1 MERQIIK
8 EFEQQQLHKK
18 FVRKKFKKAIE
29 LLLIIII
36 FGGLIWLIK

>member
-1 MERQIIK
+1 MERQIK
-8 EFEQQQLHKK
+8 EQFEQQQLYKK
-18 FVRKKFKKAIE
+18 FVRKKIKKAIE